1 MSWPHIALAVV
12 SVGVIGLTALLS
24 RSHAA
29 RFELY
34 FGPVDPVVAVA
45 VVAAS
50 GVLSLAVLQSRGWF
64 AIVMT
69 PLDLRGFAAAAVL
82 ATSFAGVAMIAD
94 LAIRFPPDTHV
105 RPPAALAFYPAMGYV
120 AEIVFHVLP
129 LTVLLV
135 ALSALVDEAAGPRLL
150 WPVIVVVAVLE
161 PTFQVSF
168 MDRPLSWAGAFV
180 WLHLTALNL
189 AQLALF
195 RRYDFASMYAFRLV
209 YYLCWHIVWGVV
221 RRHVLF

>member
-1 MSWPHIALAVV
+1 MSWQHIALAVV
-12 SVGVIGLTALLS
+12 SVVAVGLTALLS

-29 RFELY
+29 RFEAF

-45 VVAAS
+45 VVGAA
-50 GVLSLAVLQSRGWF
+50 GVLSLSVLQARGWF
-64 AIVMT
+64 AIVAT
-69 PLDLRGFAAAAVL
+69 PFDLRGFAVSAVL
-82 ATSFAGVAMIAD
+82 ATLFAAPAIIAD
-94 LAIRFPPDTHV
+94 FAIRFPEDTHV
-105 RPPAALAFYPAMGYV
+105 GPPAALAFYPAVGYI
-120 AEIVFHVLP
+120 AEIVFHVVP

-135 ALSALVDEAAGPRLL
+135 AVSALLDDTADARVV

-161 PTFQVSF
+161 PTFQVFF
-168 MDRPLSWAGAFV
+168 MDRPRSWAGAFV

-209 YYLCWHIVWGVV
+209 YYLWWHIVWGVV